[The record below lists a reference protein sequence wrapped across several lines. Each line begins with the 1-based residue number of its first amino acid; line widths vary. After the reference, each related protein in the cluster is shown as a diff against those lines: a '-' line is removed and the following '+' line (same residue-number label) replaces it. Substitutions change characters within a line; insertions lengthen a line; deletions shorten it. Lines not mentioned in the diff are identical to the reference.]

1 MILNSGETNIAN
13 VSAFE
18 LGNSYSKFDI
28 VYYSG
33 YTTGSTEYPAAQ
45 NVSGHYVLYLVQRHL
60 QQYNNTPTGDNSPW
74 TNKFFNEVSYGASVE
89 FKNHYYEVNYG
100 DGYFNH
106 LNKSENAIK
115 SKIQYTSQ

>member
-13 VSAFE
+13 ISAFE

-33 YTTGSTEYPAAQ
+33 YTTGGTEYPAAQ
-45 NVSGHYVLYLVQRHL
+45 NVSGHYYYTGAAASSTIH
-60 QQYNNTPTGDNSPW
+60 NTPTGDNNPW

-89 FKNHYYEVNYG
+89 FKNYYYETNFG
-100 DGYFNH
+100 DGYFNY
-106 LNKSENAIK
+106 LNKSI
-115 SKIQYTSQ
+115 